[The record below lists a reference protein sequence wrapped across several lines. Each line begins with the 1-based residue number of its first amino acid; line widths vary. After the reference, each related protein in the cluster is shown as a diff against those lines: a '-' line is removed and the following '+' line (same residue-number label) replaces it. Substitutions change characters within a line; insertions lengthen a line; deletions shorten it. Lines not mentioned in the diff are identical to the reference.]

1 MKKKL
6 SEPEE
11 FNLSRIL
18 KEFKDNTIN
27 LKETVILIEKYY
39 HEEIGQAYRDGF
51 NNGKKKN
58 IVTG

>member
-11 FNLSRIL
+11 FNLSRVL
-18 KEFKDNTIN
+18 KKFKDNTIN